1 MTFIKP
7 ERHFSTFSKNNT
19 QPPSIVFLIKSYN
32 FHEKSW
38 VFFSKIEKSGWFR
51 ENRKPTTF
59 LFWEIKQIHGFRT
72 SENVRS
78 RRGLGVKLESVA

>member
-38 VFFSKIEKSGWFR
+38 VFLKHRKKVDGLEKIGSPQHFYFGKSSKFMDFR
-51 ENRKPTTF
+51 PPKM
-59 LFWEIKQIHGFRT
+59 
-72 SENVRS
+72 
-78 RRGLGVKLESVA
+78 SVVAGDWG